1 MELQISNSSGA
12 GIGLKKIRKAASLIG
27 KKGRVVVLSFV
38 KKPVML
44 RLNRRFRGKSRPTDV
59 LSFNMNE
66 GRIIGDVI
74 ICPSV
79 ARRNAVEY
87 GVTFEEE
94 ISRLAVHGMLHL
106 MGHNHGKKMFE
117 LQDRLMRRIGYA

>member
-1 MELQISNSSGA
+1 M
-12 GIGLKKIRKAASLIG
+12 
-27 KKGRVVVLSFV
+27 VVLSFV